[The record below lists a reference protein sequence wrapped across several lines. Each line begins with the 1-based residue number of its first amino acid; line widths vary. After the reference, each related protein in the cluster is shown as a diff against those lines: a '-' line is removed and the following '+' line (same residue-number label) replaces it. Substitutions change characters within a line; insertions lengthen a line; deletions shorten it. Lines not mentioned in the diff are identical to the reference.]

1 MQEKAGPVHPPALPC
16 ASHFFGRYMN
26 PNAQV
31 LDEALV
37 SNSNTLFKEPFS
49 IIPKEKPV
57 VVETTW
63 EKSLNIIV
71 MEGLQNCLLNG
82 GRKET
87 QLVPPKNSTFFA
99 PQKCLTEQN
108 LLLTIKVT
116 TAPRLAVVIVGVHAA
131 LYSVFGLS
139 NPRLKPYAEVLAV
152 WLVENWGGPSQALC
166 TALCLQYDP
175 PLITWTSLFCVS
187 LASTVSLQCYAW
199 MADLFLEL

>member
-1 MQEKAGPVHPPALPC
+1 MGAEK
-16 ASHFFGRYMN
+16 
-26 PNAQV
+26 
-31 LDEALV
+31 
-37 SNSNTLFKEPFS
+37 K
-49 IIPKEKPV
+49 
-57 VVETTW
+57 
-63 EKSLNIIV
+63 
-71 MEGLQNCLLNG
+71 
-82 GRKET
+82 T

-152 WLVENWGGPSQALC
+152 WLVENWGRPSQALC
-166 TALCLQYDP
+166 TALCLHYDL

-187 LASTVSLQCYAW
+187 LASTVSLQCYA
-199 MADLFLEL
+199 